1 MPFWKGDGSC
11 RGAGMLSFMVLY
23 EPSPN
28 ARKTPS
34 RPPEGSSLRPK
45 SSNER
50 VGPGST
56 GWLLG
61 RPNAPLPLPFMCG
74 ERSGGALKARKLC
87 ADSLGGCDDLNISS
101 RLESDAKR
109 S

>member
-1 MPFWKGDGSC
+1 
-11 RGAGMLSFMVLY
+11 
-23 EPSPN
+23 
-28 ARKTPS
+28 
-34 RPPEGSSLRPK
+34 
-45 SSNER
+45 
-50 VGPGST
+50 
-56 GWLLG
+56 
-61 RPNAPLPLPFMCG
+61 LPLPFMCG